1 MDVDVSTPWGPFHHT
16 RGGGACH
23 DIKPGIFSFSLS
35 LSRSFSVTLS
45 LPPGPFSLYVP
56 RSQPS
61 ALVTGSSHL
70 FVWCKEGVALF
81 LDLDE
86 MRIAC
91 RMWKR
96 SGTNGG
102 MVQGQSSETK
112 PLWAGCRCCICG
124 GIWMQLQVPLGPLG
138 FVLGLG
144 LGSGEWAPRL
154 SPRVTRAVYCLC
166 ATCLSVCLCG
176 CSGWACRQLSGWL
189 CACFRDIGP
198 REEEGCV
205 RGGGMR
211 TGSMGPHN
219 SGQTYGPIGAYY
231 GPI

>member
-1 MDVDVSTPWGPFHHT
+1 MEEWSKANHPRRNHFGLAACAASVVVSGCSCRSPW
-16 RGGGACH
+16 
-23 DIKPGIFSFSLS
+23 
-35 LSRSFSVTLS
+35 
-45 LPPGPFSLYVP
+45 
-56 RSQPS
+56 
-61 ALVTGSSHL
+61 
-70 FVWCKEGVALF
+70 
-81 LDLDE
+81 
-86 MRIAC
+86 
-91 RMWKR
+91 
-96 SGTNGG
+96 
-102 MVQGQSSETK
+102 
-112 PLWAGCRCCICG
+112 
-124 GIWMQLQVPLGPLG
+124 VPLGPLG

-211 TGSMGPHN
+211 TGSMGPHI
-219 SGQTYGPIGAYY
+219 SGRTYGPIGAYY